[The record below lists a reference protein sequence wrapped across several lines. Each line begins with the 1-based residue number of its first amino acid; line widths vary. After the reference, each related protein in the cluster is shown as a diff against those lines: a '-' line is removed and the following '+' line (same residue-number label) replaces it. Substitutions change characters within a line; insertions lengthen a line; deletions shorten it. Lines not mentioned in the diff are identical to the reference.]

1 MAFKKPNQVT
11 IERMTVGSLTS
22 LLGAL
27 KDRRKVMTKEIDEE
41 IAYYEDLLKKK
52 QNAQAAS

>member
-1 MAFKKPNQVT
+1 
-11 IERMTVGSLTS
+11 MTVGSLTS

-41 IAYYEDLLKKK
+41 IAYYDNLLKKK
-52 QNAQAAS
+52 QDAEATS